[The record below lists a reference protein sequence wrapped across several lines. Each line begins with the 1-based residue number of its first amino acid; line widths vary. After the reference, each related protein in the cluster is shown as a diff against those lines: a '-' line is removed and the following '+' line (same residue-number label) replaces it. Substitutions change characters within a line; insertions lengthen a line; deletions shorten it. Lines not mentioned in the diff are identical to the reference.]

1 MQVLK
6 THIEALIFAAEQPIT
21 VDEIASCLKNVF
33 GWEISTDEIISSI
46 KDLQTKYSLDDFS
59 FELLE
64 IANGYQF
71 LTKKEY
77 QATLGI
83 LLQQKAQKRLST
95 SALETL
101 SIIAYKQ
108 PVTKNDVEHIRGVN
122 CDYSIQ
128 KLLEKDL
135 IEIQGKSEDPGKAML
150 FVTSQAFME
159 YFGIKSVKD
168 LPVLKDIHPEVN
180 EIGIPT
186 RSEEHTS
193 ELQSL
198 RHLVC

>member
-186 RSEEHTS
+186 E
-193 ELQSL
+193 
-198 RHLVC
+198 

>member
-6 THIEALIFAAEQPIT
+6 THIEALIFVAEQPVS
-21 VDEIASCLKNVF
+21 VDEISSCLKSVF
-33 GWEISTDEIISSI
+33 GWEIANEEIVASI
-46 KDLQTKYSLDDFS
+46 NELQTKYSLDDFA

-64 IANGYQF
+64 IAEGYQF

-77 QATLGI
+77 QATLGV

-108 PVTKNDVEHIRGVN
+108 PVTKADVERIRGVN
-122 CDYSIQ
+122 CDYAVQ

-135 IEIQGKSEDPGKAML
+135 IEIKGKSEGPGKAML
-150 FVTSQAFME
+150 FVTSRTFME

-168 LPVLKDIHPEVN
+168 LPELKDIQPETN
-180 EIGIPT
+180 TIGTPA
-186 RSEEHTS
+186 E
-193 ELQSL
+193 
-198 RHLVC
+198 

>member
-6 THIEALIFAAEQPIT
+6 THIEALIFASEQPIT
-21 VDEIASCLKNVF
+21 VDEISSCLKNVF
-33 GWEISTDEIISSI
+33 GWEISVDEIIAAV
-46 KDLQTKYSLDDFS
+46 KELQLRYSLDDFS

-77 QATLGI
+77 QATLTI

-108 PVTKNDVEHIRGVN
+108 PVTKSDVEHIRGVN

-135 IEIQGKSEDPGKAML
+135 IEIKGKSEGPGKAML
-150 FVTSQAFME
+150 FVTSQSFME

-168 LPVLKDIHPEVN
+168 LPILKDIQPETN
-180 EIGIPT
+180 EIGIPA
-186 RSEEHTS
+186 E
-193 ELQSL
+193 
-198 RHLVC
+198 

>member
-6 THIEALIFAAEQPIT
+6 THIEALIFAAEQPIS
-21 VDEIASCLKNVF
+21 VEEISICLKTVF
-33 GWEISTDEIISSI
+33 GWEISTDEIIASI
-46 KDLQTKYSLDDFS
+46 KELQLRFSLDDFS

-77 QATLGI
+77 QATLGV

-108 PVTKNDVEHIRGVN
+108 PVTKSDVEHIRGVN
-122 CDYSIQ
+122 CDYAVQ

-135 IEIQGKSEDPGKAML
+135 IEIKGKSEGPGKAML
-150 FVTSQAFME
+150 FVTSKTFME

-168 LPVLKDIHPEVN
+168 LPVLKDIQPEIN
-180 EIGIPT
+180 TIGTPA
-186 RSEEHTS
+186 E
-193 ELQSL
+193 
-198 RHLVC
+198 